1 MERVSTD
8 DVETVEPVSGVGL
21 SVLARTEGMN
31 VQRFAIEP
39 GATVPTHSHEQEQVG
54 YVVSGELTF
63 LVGDGAEPRS
73 AGSQDSPD
81 DGENQ
86 EEVVVREGDSF
97 AFAAHETHGAEN
109 RGDVTV
115 EGVDIFSPPR
125 IAADWGDE

>member
-8 DVETVEPVSGVGL
+8 DVESVEPVSGVGL

-63 LVGDGAEPRS
+63 LVGDGEDPT
-73 AGSQDSPD
+73 
-81 DGENQ
+81 
-86 EEVVVREGDSF
+86 EVVVREGDSF
-97 AFAAHETHGAEN
+97 ALAAHETHGAEN